1 MATTNGAHVGTC
13 GRNGV
18 FEDLEPSNLGGFQ
31 FKLIPDPLQ
40 NWLGSPPPRSISGI
54 VRVHVS
60 PITCNWDI
68 NPSCIC
74 ISICLDIH
82 ARVYIILNVQIYIY
96 ISIYLSIYLSVYL
109 SIYLSIYHDIP
120 ILRKLYIYIHTS
132 DYVYI
137 KYIHITSQLPN
148 AVHIYVGYIG
158 FNI

>member
-1 MATTNGAHVGTC
+1 MRVQHFSTIKVGDFRGVQHRQQQHSKKTSCSGSKKQKQVPWSWAEHVEERWGH
-13 GRNGV
+13 

-60 PITCNWDI
+60 PITCKWDI

-96 ISIYLSIYLSVYL
+96 IHLSIYLSICLFIYLSIYLSRYP
-109 SIYLSIYHDIP
+109 Y
-120 ILRKLYIYIHTS
+120 T
-132 DYVYI
+132 
-137 KYIHITSQLPN
+137 T
-148 AVHIYVGYIG
+148 
-158 FNI
+158 